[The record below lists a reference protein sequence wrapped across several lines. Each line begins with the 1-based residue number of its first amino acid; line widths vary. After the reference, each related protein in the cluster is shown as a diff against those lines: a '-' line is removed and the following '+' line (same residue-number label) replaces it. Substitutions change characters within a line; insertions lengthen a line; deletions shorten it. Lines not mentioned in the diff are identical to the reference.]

1 MIDLLTE
8 VRNVEKEGFASDAQ
22 RRAAFASGY
31 KAKGK
36 KGKKEE
42 TELDEKFTK
51 KDFQD
56 NESANNHT
64 ENGVKLVNM
73 YGTPAE
79 KKLMAQIA
87 KNHEKRGSIIP
98 KEQFLRD
105 RLVKKYYPKLEEVE
119 LDEAMKYNFMVLD
132 RDGRVMGMTSGEK
145 DAERQAKGDNIRG
158 VTGRVVKLRKP
169 MAQTRGDRLIGMLPA
184 DNLGEA
190 LDKEDEPKVKGII
203 KKLKKASDAHAGQAS
218 DLEKAIN
225 EDGHVD
231 VASAVRQCKT
241 IVEDATQMMSKLQSM
256 SPEDSLPTWWT
267 NKLAVA
273 SNSMNKMRD
282 YLLVPSVSEGVELD
296 ETIEDELGENLKKAK
311 KLMAPSKNKEQGIE
325 FVMKGLKV
333 SKDDATRMVNKIL
346 GVNPKTGKIE
356 SLDEVLPA
364 VAVGAMRA
372 APAVAKVLSRGAGAP
387 VGAAASAAVDKVKS
401 VARKVKKKVTGEEVE
416 VIEGYFPEAK
426 SSTGYDL
433 YHNDFSSAMQHAYNH
448 AKKKFGITIDK
459 REIDDKVATGPRKP
473 SKGMTN
479 SYRLKGDKGNVRIQV
494 YNMGNKFELNM
505 YKEEVELDENGFVV
519 GKIKMPKM
527 KGGAKLQ
534 SKTNFDFRLFDPE
547 DSPGSDKANDEM
559 NREIVKASKMKDK
572 EAAMAH
578 MMKIQKKH
586 SKHGATDTEPRE
598 VISQVLN
605 RVFGESV
612 DIDEK
617 FSITLPPTRGGKKL
631 LNIDMG
637 RAIRL
642 LKDFGATKSDMRHA
656 LSGKGGRFQN
666 AGGEM
671 FLVQRE
677 GVELDEAKYEV
688 QYTVGSRVGDSR
700 SRTKS
705 RLSKIDIDARSK
717 DDAEKKFF
725 KQAEKSPMM
734 KDAMR
739 RDMLDVVYVGLKEE
753 LEEKKRISPKILNLM
768 KVITAFKQEK
778 PGSKERKNMLNFINK
793 ELKAMGKQPIEDDGV
808 QTLRLGEG
816 YESEVLKVLRDADIE
831 GYFKNNKLYIS
842 KRDARDA
849 KKALEDSD
857 EITKLPKMV
866 MEEVDPA
873 DVDITATDKDVENAS
888 KNIILQLRKVIT
900 LRGIK
905 PVVFA
910 SGKEKVNPNIA
921 QKALS
926 IHQGLRRTDE
936 KDAFQRKIA
945 RSYKDLLNAVKGR

>member
-1 MIDLLTE
+1 MARMIDLLTE
-8 VRNVEKEGFASDAQ
+8 VRNIEKEGFASDAQ

-36 KGKKEE
+36 KGKKEDVQI
-42 TELDEKFTK
+42 DE
-51 KDFQD
+51 
-56 NESANNHT
+56 
-64 ENGVKLVNM
+64 V
-73 YGTPAE
+73 
-79 KKLMAQIA
+79 
-87 KNHEKRGSIIP
+87 
-98 KEQFLRD
+98 
-105 RLVKKYYPKLEEVE
+105 
-119 LDEAMKYNFMVLD
+119 KYNFMVLD

-169 MAQTRGDRLIGMLPA
+169 MATTRGDRLIGMLPA

-241 IVEDATQMMSKLQSM
+241 IVEDATQMMSKLQGM

-282 YLLVPSVSEGVELD
+282 YLLVPSVSEEVELD

-364 VAVGAMRA
+364 LAVGAMRA

-387 VGAAASAAVDKVKS
+387 VGAAAASAVDKVKS

-433 YHNDFSSAMQHAYNH
+433 YHNDFSSAMQHAYDH

-459 REIDDKVATGPRKP
+459 KEIDDKVATGPRKP

-505 YKEEVELDENGFVV
+505 YKEEVELDEVIPKSTMYALVKDGKVIAKGSKRDMVSKMKKEGGRVHNAPSKKVGDTIKEEVELDENGFVV

-671 FLVQRE
+671 FLVQKE

-717 DDAEKKFF
+717 EDAENKFF

-734 KDAMR
+734 RDAMR
-739 RDMLDVVYVGLKEE
+739 RDMVDVVYVGLKET
-753 LEEKKRISPKILNLM
+753 LDEKKRISPKILNLM
-768 KVITAFKQEK
+768 KVITAYKQEK

-793 ELKAMGKQPIEDDGV
+793 ELKAMGKQPIKDTGV

-816 YESEVLKVLRDADIE
+816 YESEVLKVLKDADIE
-831 GYFKNNKLYIS
+831 GYFKNNKLYVS
-842 KRDARDA
+842 KRDAGDA
-849 KKALEDSD
+849 KKALENSD

-945 RSYKDLLNAVKGR
+945 KSYKDLLNAVKGR